1 MDQDA
6 GAQRRLSHALFGG
19 AQYRLEVGAAIRSG
33 DLVTITDLAGR
44 LGDPPGKGS
53 VNIELKVLESARL
66 LERMPKVG
74 SDRKV
79 YLRAIESPYWDTCR
93 TLSAFAEQGVVVG

>member
-1 MDQDA
+1 MDHEMTP
-6 GAQRRLSHALFGG
+6 GRRLSHTLFGG
-19 AQYRLEVGAAIRSG
+19 AQYRLEVGASISSS
-33 DLVTITDLAGR
+33 DLVTITDLARR

-53 VNIELKVLESARL
+53 VSLELKVLESARL

-93 TLSAFAEQGVVVG
+93 ALSAFAERGVVLQ